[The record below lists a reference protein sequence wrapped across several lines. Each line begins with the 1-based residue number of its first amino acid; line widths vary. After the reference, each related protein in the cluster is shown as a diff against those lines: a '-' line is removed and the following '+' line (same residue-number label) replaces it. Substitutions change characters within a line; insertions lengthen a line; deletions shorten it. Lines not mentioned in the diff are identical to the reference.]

1 MLKPGQVTVAP
12 TSRCSDL
19 MATNAVY
26 AVAELEVT
34 TQLAKN
40 AQKIKNM
47 GAGVW
52 KWYGNK

>member
-1 MLKPGQVTVAP
+1 MLKPDQVTVAP
-12 TSRCSDL
+12 TSRCSDS